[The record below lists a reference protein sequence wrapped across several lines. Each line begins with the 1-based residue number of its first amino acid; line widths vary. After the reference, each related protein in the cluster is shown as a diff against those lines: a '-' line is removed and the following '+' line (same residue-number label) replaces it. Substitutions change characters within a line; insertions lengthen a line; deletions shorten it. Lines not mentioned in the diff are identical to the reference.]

1 MAVNYSSVA
10 EKVFK
15 VLKGSGLNIQMFNAQ
30 DGKEL
35 SNPEQSRFF
44 YVADPNLMINL
55 DDKNQELKV
64 HKGPENIAV
73 LSDLLKSLKNLAK
86 DNLLDFDLR
95 EFGREIKPKNY
106 TYRLN
111 TNKVIEEI
119 DTMDTNMEKDQDKM
133 NTTANLRDV
142 VSQKLTA
149 PVMMHQRNASQS
161 EFDPAKVTQ
170 FRDKD
175 AKIAFRLSDL
185 AARAHDDEISVY
197 LARMSDKFSGNDPE
211 GWSSRD
217 ERNADIRVIN
227 SILKKIQEPK
237 PVAKAEATN
246 SELPEFNQL
255 EEALNRLTGTDVVV
269 DVVVESS
276 HDSMVKDREDYMAK
290 RKALQDIQMRP
301 MDDKL
306 KAEVMR
312 RKAELEDAAKK
323 MGLKESIT
331 EGGNAWDLADTE
343 SKETIENAG
352 SEQEALQGLQD
363 MIYPNPKDA
372 DENWAN
378 DIINDYIEMIKTQ
391 GFDKVQAGI
400 ERANFEPEIPE
411 MPESKEIDSEVKED
425 RELDSADK
433 MVLAK
438 LMKELDGYKS
448 MVAGETDR
456 DDKKMYKERL
466 RDLESMIKNVTRGRP
481 IDTALEDELSNM
493 YDAVKG
499 VKEDAELT
507 ILKRNAGMKETKG
520 KDHDGD
526 GAVDSDDY
534 MAAKD
539 KAIKKAM
546 SEDKN
551 EVIARM
557 QDLINYRR

>member
-1 MAVNYSSVA
+1 MVNNSMAVNYSSVA

-15 VLKGSGLNIQMFNAQ
+15 VLKGSGLNIQMFDAQ

-44 YVADPNLMINL
+44 YVADPNLMVNL

-111 TNKVIEEI
+111 SNKVTEE
-119 DTMDTNMEKDQDKM
+119 MDTTMENDQDKM

-175 AKIAFRLSDL
+175 ARIAFRLSDL

-211 GWSSRD
+211 GWSSKD
-217 ERNADIRVIN
+217 ERNTDIRVIN

-246 SELPEFNQL
+246 SELPEFSQL

-269 DVVVESS
+269 EDN
-276 HDSMVKDREDYMAK
+276 HDTDIKDKEDYMAK
-290 RKALQDIQMRP
+290 KKALQDIQMNP
-301 MDDKL
+301 NTHGDEDL
-306 KAEVMR
+306 KKELMR
-312 RKAELEDAAKK
+312 KKAELDDAAKK
-323 MGLKESIT
+323 MGLKEARVKSWVMDMEEDAREMSKDEFIKKHGESYADIWEKENDPDYEDYQEPYDLP
-331 EGGNAWDLADTE
+331 EGQSPAQKAAFQKMLDAKKGK
-343 SKETIENAG
+343 KE
-352 SEQEALQGLQD
+352 
-363 MIYPNPKDA
+363 
-372 DENWAN
+372 
-378 DIINDYIEMIKTQ
+378 
-391 GFDKVQAGI
+391 
-400 ERANFEPEIPE
+400 EPVE
-411 MPESKEIDSEVKED
+411 
-425 RELDSADK
+425 
-433 MVLAK
+433 
-438 LMKELDGYKS
+438 
-448 MVAGETDR
+448 
-456 DDKKMYKERL
+456 
-466 RDLESMIKNVTRGRP
+466 
-481 IDTALEDELSNM
+481 
-493 YDAVKG
+493 
-499 VKEDAELT
+499 EDAELS
-507 ILKRNAGMKETKG
+507 ILKRNAGLEETKG

-526 GAVDSDDY
+526 GDVDSDDY
-534 MAAKD
+534 MASKD

-551 EVIARM
+551 EVVARM
-557 QDLINYRR
+557 QDLINYRQS

>member
-15 VLKGSGLNIQMFNAQ
+15 VLKGSGLNIQMFDAQ

-35 SNPEQSRFF
+35 SNPQQSRFF

-55 DDKNQELKV
+55 DDQNQELKV

-73 LSDLLKSLKNLAK
+73 LSDLLKSLRNLAK

-111 TNKVIEEI
+111 SNKVTEE
-119 DTMDTNMEKDQDKM
+119 MDNDMEKDQDKM

-149 PVMMHQRNASQS
+149 PVMMHQRSASQS
-161 EFDPAKVTQ
+161 EFDPEKVTQ

-211 GWSSRD
+211 GWSSPA
-217 ERNADIRVIN
+217 ERNTDIKVIN
-227 SILKKIQEPK
+227 AILKKIQEPK

-276 HDSMVKDREDYMAK
+276 HDSMIKDREDYMAK
-290 RKALQDIQMRP
+290 KKALQDIQMDP
-301 MDDKL
+301 NTHKDEQL
-306 KAEVMR
+306 KKELIR

-343 SKETIENAG
+343 AKETIENSG
-352 SEQEALQGLQD
+352 SEQEAIQGLTD
-363 MIYPNPKDA
+363 MLYPSPKDA

-378 DIINDYIEMIKTQ
+378 DIINDYIESVKKH
-391 GFDKVQAGI
+391 GLDKVQAGI
-400 ERANFEPEIPE
+400 ERDSFEPD
-411 MPESKEIDSEVKED
+411 MPESK
-425 RELDSADK
+425 
-433 MVLAK
+433 
-438 LMKELDGYKS
+438 G
-448 MVAGETDR
+448 T
-456 DDKKMYKERL
+456 
-466 RDLESMIKNVTRGRP
+466 
-481 IDTALEDELSNM
+481 
-493 YDAVKG
+493 
-499 VKEDAELT
+499 
-507 ILKRNAGMKETKG
+507 
-520 KDHDGD
+520 DHDKDGD
-526 GAVDSDDY
+526 IDSDDY
-534 MAAKD
+534 MASRD

-546 SEDKN
+546 GKEEAVEEDN
-551 EVIARM
+551 EFIAR
-557 QDLINYRR
+557 LKELSGI

>member
-15 VLKGSGLNIQMFNAQ
+15 VLKGSGLNIQMFDAQ

-35 SNPEQSRFF
+35 SNPQQSRFF
-44 YVADPNLMINL
+44 YIADPNLMVNL
-55 DDKNQELKV
+55 DEQNQELKV

-73 LSDLLKSLKNLAK
+73 LSDLLKSLRNLAK

-111 TNKVIEEI
+111 SNKVTEE
-119 DTMDTNMEKDQDKM
+119 MDNDMEKDQDKM

-161 EFDPAKVTQ
+161 EFDPEKVTQ

-211 GWSSRD
+211 GWSSPA
-217 ERNADIRVIN
+217 ERNTDIKVIN
-227 SILKKIQEPK
+227 AILKKIQEPK

-411 MPESKEIDSEVKED
+411 MPESKE
-425 RELDSADK
+425 
-433 MVLAK
+433 
-438 LMKELDGYKS
+438 
-448 MVAGETDR
+448 TDH
-456 DDKKMYKERL
+456 DVE
-466 RDLESMIKNVTRGRP
+466 
-481 IDTALEDELSNM
+481 
-493 YDAVKG
+493 
-499 VKEDAELT
+499 EDAELT

-526 GAVDSDDY
+526 GDVDSDDY